1 MSKDILKEANDFC
14 EEFNRLYEAE
24 KDPVEKMILLGVL
37 TQRLNAWT
45 LEQRLRIIQRK
56 SKETA

>member
-1 MSKDILKEANDFC
+1 MSRDILKEANDFC

-24 KDPVEKMILLGVL
+24 TDPEEKMILLGVL